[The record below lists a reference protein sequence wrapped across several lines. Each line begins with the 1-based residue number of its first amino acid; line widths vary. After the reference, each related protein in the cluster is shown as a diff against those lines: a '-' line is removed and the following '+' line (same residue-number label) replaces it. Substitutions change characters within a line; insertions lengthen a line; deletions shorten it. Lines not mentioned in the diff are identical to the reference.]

1 MDQIPVT
8 FALTREAFDR
18 MVHRAFGSP
27 SGQEV
32 GMAAAFGHV
41 IGKKSSANRFTPL
54 PNSLLIGNNCPALR
68 NYSPALAKVEGKIGG
83 QSAGTPHS
91 HTEVGP

>member
-1 MDQIPVT
+1 MI
-8 FALTREAFDR
+8 FALTRGGFDR
-18 MVHRAFGSP
+18 MVHQIVRPP
-27 SGQEV
+27 SGQEMDMTV
-32 GMAAAFGHV
+32 AFDRAV
-41 IGKKSSANRFTPL
+41 GKKSSANRFIPL
-54 PNSLLIGNNCPALR
+54 PNPLSIGNNCPTLR